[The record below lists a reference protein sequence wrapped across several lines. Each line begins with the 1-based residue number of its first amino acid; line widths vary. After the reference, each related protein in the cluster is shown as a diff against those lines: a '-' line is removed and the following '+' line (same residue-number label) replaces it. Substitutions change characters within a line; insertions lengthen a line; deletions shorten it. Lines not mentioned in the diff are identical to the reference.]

1 MALAKGRSAI
11 RIGKTITDHTEGSL
25 YVLKKFLPDFNI
37 NISEETNEEGLFSR
51 IIEIDGIIFFKD
63 LIKFFCYTIFL

>member
-25 YVLKKFLPDFNI
+25 YVLKKFLPDLKI
-37 NISEETNEEGLFSR
+37 KISKETKR
-51 IIEIDGIIFFKD
+51 
-63 LIKFFCYTIFL
+63 